1 MNTSNPDILF
11 TISQSIHSSAF
22 DQLVYVFM
30 RNGKLWNS
38 AVSPAR
44 AKRHSVRVTCGCA
57 LPSNRSCHTYTQLQL
72 ARFNILQQIYMN
84 ITYIYL

>member
-30 RNGKLWNS
+30 RNS
-38 AVSPAR
+38 AMSPAR
-44 AKRHSVRVTCGCA
+44 AKRQCTCDMWMCTA
-57 LPSNRSCHTYTQLQL
+57 IKSIMS
-72 ARFNILQQIYMN
+72 
-84 ITYIYL
+84 YLHATTTR